1 VSREHMPNRPEQTGR
16 AEKLSDAVGY
26 KHFGST
32 YPPPVTFREQQIVK
46 NSIYELSN

>member
-1 VSREHMPNRPEQTGR
+1 MPNSPEQTGR
-16 AEKLSDAVGY
+16 EEKPSDAVGY
-26 KHFGST
+26 RQLGST